1 MKWAGS
7 ILVNGILIVAI
18 GGLVHA
24 VRSFA
29 PGSGGASSASTALAL
44 GCVMLMAFFAGKFFS
59 SLRLPRLTGYLVI
72 GLVIGPSVLGFMTEE
87 SVADLKLVNGVAIS
101 LIALT
106 AGGELNFRAMRP
118 LMRSIVSI
126 TTLGALSTAVALS
139 VVVFAMQGLLPF
151 MKSLTFVQTGAV
163 ALVLGIALSA
173 MSPAVAVALRNELNA
188 EGPVSRTVLGVV
200 VLYDMVAILLF
211 ALASALVNY
220 LIPSEEGGVTAARV
234 AWELLGSLGVGFVM
248 GAILSLFLAK
258 IKGGT
263 ELIILLLCIV
273 IAEVGGRV
281 HLDPLIV
288 ALAAGVFIQNLT
300 KSGERLIKA
309 IEEASLPVYVLF
321 FAVAGATIHL
331 DVLLVVGIPA
341 VILVLVRAGTY
352 LATTS
357 LATRI
362 AGAPP
367 SAVKYV
373 GFGLLPQAGL
383 ALAIAMIV
391 ARAFPTF
398 GEGASALVFG
408 IVGVNEVDM
417 PVFYRWALVRAGEVK
432 GEEAEKAPPPAAEP
446 APPPAPAGV

>member
-29 PGSGGASSASTALAL
+29 HASGGASSASTALAL
-44 GCVMLMAFFAGKFFS
+44 GCVLLMAFFAGKLFS
-59 SLRLPRLTGYLVI
+59 SIRLPRLTGYLVT
-72 GLVIGPSVLGFMTEE
+72 GLVIGPSVLGFLPEQ
-87 SVADLKLVNGVAIS
+87 SVADLKLVNGVAIA

-126 TTLGALSTAVALS
+126 TTLGALSTAVALG

-163 ALVLGIALSA
+163 SLVLGIALSA

-234 AWELLGSLGVGFVM
+234 AWELLGSLGVGFIM
-248 GAILSLFLAK
+248 GAILSLFLSK

-273 IAEVGGRV
+273 IAEVGGRI

-321 FAVAGATIHL
+321 FAVAGATIRL

-408 IVGVNEVDM
+408 IVGVNEVIM
-417 PVFYRWALVRAGEVK
+417 PIFYRWALVRAGEVK
-432 GEEAEKAPPPAAEP
+432 GEEVQKA
-446 APPPAPAGV
+446 PAPASM